1 MRLLTRS
8 GLRVVGEITDVDFSG
23 GEGERNRIFVTFEG
37 GVLDRCSKFS
47 NGEIGAAVDHVNR
60 ELGPFVIESGEAGES
75 LWNTGSALVGLG
87 GFFGP
92 SDDAV

>member
-1 MRLLTRS
+1 MSIFPEAKESSIEFLSRLRA
-8 GLRVVGEITDVDFSG
+8 
-23 GEGERNRIFVTFEG
+23 
-37 GVLDRCSKFS
+37 GVFDRCSEFS

-60 ELGPFVIESGEAGES
+60 ELGPFFIESGEAGES

-92 SDDAV
+92 SDDAVLRLCASSFRHP

>member
-8 GLRVVGEITDVDFSG
+8 GLWVVGEITDVDFSG
-23 GEGERNRIFVTFEG
+23 GEGERNRVFVAFEG
-37 GVLDRCSKFS
+37 GVFDRCSKFS

-60 ELGPFVIESGEAGES
+60 ELGPFFIESGEAGES